1 MPSIVFVRGGP
12 YHTAAGA
19 PLSWEISKQP
29 GLDEE
34 GPYVFYPGVPVEVS
48 ASDAAWLMNP
58 NNTRERVFELV
69 GKSRQGS
76 GAPAPVPVPTPV
88 PAPAPVPP
96 ADPVDA
102 TKAQEAQTAARLP
115 ENPAGRP
122 GAAPGSTRP

>member
-19 PLSWEISKQP
+19 PLAWEISKQP

-48 ASDAAWLMNP
+48 ARDAAWLMDP

-69 GKSRQGS
+69 GKRRQDPPAGTPAPS
-76 GAPAPVPVPTPV
+76 APADSPPSP
-88 PAPAPVPP
+88 PAPSADLPVEPRHGHSAEP
-96 ADPVDA
+96 AAGKPGP
-102 TKAQEAQTAARLP
+102 QTGP
-115 ENPAGRP
+115 
-122 GAAPGSTRP
+122 TRP